1 MENIDKI
8 IDSYCRFSSMSDSTK
23 LDFRDELKEDEL
35 RKKIIKLIEEHCEM
49 GFKEWEKWSSEYD
62 DFYPQFLQLL
72 KIQQMDMLLG
82 EYRIYLK

>member
-8 IDSYCRFSSMSDSTK
+8 IESYFRYFSMSDSTI
-23 LDFRDELKEDEL
+23 LDFRDELQEDEL
-35 RKKIIKLIEEHCEM
+35 KKKIIKLIEEHCEI

-62 DFYPQFLQLL
+62 NFYPQFLQLM

>member
-8 IDSYCRFSSMSDSTK
+8 IESYFRYFSVTPSTK
-23 LDFRDELKEDEL
+23 EDFRDELQEDEL

-72 KIQQMDMLLG
+72 KIQQMDVLLG
-82 EYRIYLK
+82 DYRIYLK